1 MNEIELF
8 LGALLTGLSTVLFLT
23 SLVAWKRTGSLKIG
37 FVAMALFV
45 FVIKG
50 AYMVSSA
57 LSEGKIPED
66 FTMLLLDFS
75 VIALIYLSVLK
86 G

>member
-8 LGALLTGLSTVLFLT
+8 LGALLAGLSTVLFLT

-37 FVAMALFV
+37 FVALALFV
-45 FVIKG
+45 FMMKG
-50 AYMVSSA
+50 MYVVFLA
-57 LSEGKIPED
+57 LSEGKMPED

-75 VIALIYLSVLK
+75 AIALIYLSVLK